1 MGYADNGGGDGRRI
15 LLLSAYDAVS
25 HRRWREG
32 LVAAFPEAAWTVLT
46 LPPRHF
52 RWRIR
57 GNSLTWAFEQRA
69 TLEAGYD
76 LVIATSMVD
85 LAGLRGLVPALAVT
99 PALAYFHENQFA
111 YPESARAHPSHDHRM
126 VNLYTALAADE
137 VRFNSAFNRDTFRAG
152 ARGLMARMP
161 DAVPGTLDAE
171 LGALGS
177 VLPVPLDVAWFRP
190 DTAPAEGP
198 LTLVWPHRWE
208 HDKAPERFVAALEQ
222 LVARGVDFRVHLLG
236 QQFRGSPVDVAALA
250 ERLGERVGEVG
261 PVAGDDAFR
270 ALLQASHVVVSTA
283 LHDFQ
288 GLAVQ
293 EAVAAGCRP
302 VVPDRLAYRDF
313 IPAEWR
319 YPDDLDNPEA
329 EATALADRLEALAAA
344 HGRGELSPAPD
355 LAWLAWPEQRPAWA
369 GALGVA

>member
-1 MGYADNGGGDGRRI
+1 VTAGTGGDKRV

-32 LVAAFPEAAWTVLT
+32 LVAAFPDVEWTVLT

-57 GNSLTWAFEQRA
+57 GNSLTWAFAERA
-69 TLEAGYD
+69 ALEAGHD
-76 LVIATSMVD
+76 RIIATSMVD
-85 LAGLRGLVPALAVT
+85 LAGLRGLVPALAAT

-111 YPESARAHPSHDHRM
+111 YPESGHAHPSHDHRM

-152 ARGLMARMP
+152 ARALLARMP
-161 DAVPGTLDAE
+161 DAVPTALDGTLA
-171 LGALGS
+171 GLGS
-177 VLPVPLDVAWFRP
+177 VLPVPLDPAWFRA
-190 DTAPAEGP
+190 DAAPTGGP

-208 HDKAPERFVAALEQ
+208 HDKAPERFVAALER

-236 QQFRGSPVDVAALA
+236 QQFRDSPVDVAALA
-250 ERLGERVGEVG
+250 ERLGSRAGEVG
-261 PVAGDDAFR
+261 PMADDDAFR
-270 ALLQASHVVVSTA
+270 AVLQSSHVVVSTA

-302 VVPDRLAYRDF
+302 LVPDRLAYRDF

-319 YPDDLDNPEA
+319 YPDHGDEAGA
-329 EATALADRLEALAAA
+329 EAVALADRLEALAADQN
-344 HGRGELSPAPD
+344 RGELPPPPD
-355 LAWLAWPEQRPAWA
+355 LGWLAWPQQRPAWA
-369 GALGVA
+369 QALGFD